1 MKAIVL
7 RSDPTK
13 DDAEWRFTVP
23 PRALAPPPNAKVP
36 YIKAIQF
43 TANAITLQFERMP
56 MNRVLNADDSSL
68 FILTSFATL
77 RFPDAH
83 LGDTADYIL
92 RLMTKGLFLNDV
104 QYRFYH
110 HSNSQLRSRSCF
122 MRAARSDEEL
132 DRRIYAMGDF
142 GRIMN
147 VAKRAKRIGLLFS
160 GAEIDWQLD
169 PRYVL
174 DIRDIKSGD
183 ELFSDGCGL
192 ISRKFLVQLSK
203 AKRIIFRGS
212 RYTPCVIQIRYRGYK
227 GVLMLHPQLD
237 KDGQSHVHFRDS
249 MKKFTAT
256 SDDTFSVVGYSQPYA
271 FGRLNNE
278 IVTLLWSLG
287 VSKEKLVAKQEAY
300 FEWIR
305 KASED
310 VSSAVDFLS
319 CLGQYPLAER
329 VLLDGIDDDDVAKS
343 IRKAQLSEVSNFRKN
358 DKNRVRM
365 MIQKSRL
372 LYGVCDPFQVLKEGQ
387 VHIRITT
394 SRKGPSTPLNC
405 SVLVVRNPCL
415 HPECSQLSHLVDCVV
430 FASVAR
436 PGHHAAPSMS
446 SGGDLDG
453 DKFFVCWDPD
463 LVPAKVAESYD
474 YPPNKEQTKRE
485 VSRLDLAKHFAAYN
499 GVGLAKVASLH
510 NKWVRAS
517 PKGAMSPECQELNA
531 LHSQSVDGARVR
543 IPDRLLTPPEPE
555 EPFVIEVLANA
566 AAEFAVGFS
575 ESDASRTQLS
585 IVDEADARNII
596 TELLT
601 SKQNAV
607 SEYEL
612 FNMVLRHSRKHS
624 IDVYT
629 YLSYLDMG
637 ALSVSEKYAIMA
649 SLNPGPGR
657 TRDTEAWMFN
667 SFFRSDILTP
677 RDLYQRNLSQP
688 FSIQRFYSAKASGM
702 ATFFKYLRM
711 ATQGFTRK
719 VLLLKT
725 DDRFAI
731 GVFIRGEIPWDEDPE
746 VNENVVVCSFLP
758 HGTSNMSTYRPCQ
771 PGYRLHCSDG
781 NLQLYR
787 HNRAG
792 TFIFM
797 AKPPA
802 ASGAEIIVSIA
813 LDRISTPVQRQLGRL
828 NRAPVVDIEIHV
840 VSNRDRV
847 AHQLFDLCVPTEEHL
862 KRFER
867 EKTTYERNT
876 LKQMNWDDHPPWLRS
891 FFQPGLSSDDIKD
904 LLPGRSPNEIDLV
917 MKTAI
922 NYHAEE
928 TLFFTFNSVIAQR
941 PIQEDFAVYWLGQW
955 PPLAFSLLK
964 AYPPHEASQEIHEH
978 LAGMAVPILQCMVR
992 SANELRIAVLVG
1004 LEKLALTIARIS
1016 LADYLDLLMLAALS
1030 IRAPQLLQE
1039 VLLVLHDARPS
1050 EPLALSHAHRHG
1062 LAVSFDRA
1070 EEAADECP
1078 CDEEGKPKRQ
1088 RTPPTIVK
1096 LTATETF
1103 NHVKAAIRVDDRS
1116 SGVRLHSHVRLQAA
1130 SHPDRGWVSP
1140 PIVDGIAIQSLKGEL
1155 KIEVQQPLPPEATRM
1170 SWKMYNAGSIAT
1182 AKAMMDALL
1191 RLATDGAESCLFHG
1205 HITGADVVGDD
1216 GETAPQGELAG
1227 TPIEGLNRSQ
1237 SDAVHASDAPLS
1249 LIWGPPGTG
1258 KTTVV
1263 IRILEKLLQNANNEA
1278 KILMTASTHNAVDNV
1293 LERFVILN
1301 KKAHLLTEDQ
1311 ILRVATDQSKVNK
1324 SLQHYTIDARV
1335 GGDLNEN
1342 NKLAKQALARV
1353 KSAVIIF
1360 TTCAGAG
1367 LGILRKVD
1375 FEIALIDEAS
1385 QITEPCALI
1394 PLVKGVK
1401 RAVLV
1406 GDHVQLR
1413 PTVRHMAKALEYD
1426 VSLFERLYTGPNLP
1440 MMSRTMLDVQYRFPT
1455 ELAAFP
1461 SAEFYE
1467 GKLQSAITDSQEV
1480 LGRLEGSSF
1489 PWPRRNGY
1497 IFPTVFIQCSTEE
1510 DLGGASKAN
1519 TGQVEITKHVIS
1531 LLTSCANDSE
1541 EDKDRLHS
1549 LKITALSPY
1558 SKQVKTLQ
1566 HSLPSA
1572 VDAFTIDSYQGRESD
1587 IIVFS
1592 SVRCNVE
1599 ADIGFVDDAR
1609 RLNVMWTRARLGLI
1623 IIGDRRTMSSNPMWK
1638 RAIDACVEAEVK
1650 IGASE

>member
-7 RSDPTK
+7 KSDPAK

-23 PRALAPPPNAKVP
+23 ARALAPPPNVRVP

-43 TANAITLQFERMP
+43 TAKAITLQFERMP

-68 FILTSFATL
+68 FILASFATL

-83 LGDTADYIL
+83 LGDTADYI
-92 RLMTKGLFLNDV
+92 F
-104 QYRFYH
+104 
-110 HSNSQLRSRSCF
+110 RSMSKATANSCF

-147 VAKRAKRIGLLFS
+147 LAKRRVAFNLFGAKRIGLLFS

-212 RYTPCVIQIRYRGYK
+212 RYRGYK

-237 KDGQSHVHFRDS
+237 KDGQTHVHFRDS

-256 SDDTFSVVGYSQPYA
+256 SDNTFSVVGFSQPYA

-287 VSKEKLVAKQEAY
+287 VSREKLIAKQEAY

-310 VSSAVDFLS
+310 
-319 CLGQYPLAER
+319 YPLAER

-415 HPECSQLSHLVDCVV
+415 HPGDCLKLRAVECSQLSHLVDCIV

-446 SGGDLDG
+446 SGGDLDVSELAIG

-463 LVPAKVAESYD
+463 LVPAKVAEPYD

-499 GVGLAKVASLH
+499 GISHPSSVGLAKVASLH

-517 PKGAMSPECQELNA
+517 AKGAMSPECQELNA
-531 LHSQSVDGARVR
+531 LHSQSVDGARVK
-543 IPDRLLTPPEPE
+543 IPDRLLTPPEPDG
-555 EPFVIEVLANA
+555 PFVIEVLANA

-575 ESDASRTQLS
+575 ESESSRTLLS
-585 IVDEADARNII
+585 TVDEADARNII
-596 TELLT
+596 TGLLK

-624 IDVYT
+624 IDVYA

-637 ALSVSEKYAIMA
+637 ALSASEKYAIMA

-667 SFFRSDILTP
+667 SLFRSDILTP
-677 RDLYQRNLSQP
+677 RDLYQRNLSQT
-688 FSIQRFYSAKASGM
+688 FSIQRFYSSRASGM
-702 ATFFKYLRM
+702 TTFFKYLRM
-711 ATQGFTRK
+711 ATQDFTRK
-719 VLLLKT
+719 LLLLKT

-731 GVFIRGEIPWDEDPE
+731 GVFMRGEIAWDEDPE

-758 HGTSNMSTYRPCQ
+758 HGTSNMSTYRPCN
-771 PGYRLHCSDG
+771 PGGD
-781 NLQLYR
+781 
-787 HNRAG
+787 

-797 AKPPA
+797 TKPPA
-802 ASGAEIIVSIA
+802 ASGTEVAVSIA
-813 LDRISTPVQRQLGRL
+813 LQKISAPVQRQLGRL

-876 LKQMNWDDHPPWLRS
+876 LERMNWGGHPPWLRS
-891 FFQPGLSSDDIKD
+891 FFQPGLSSNDVKD
-904 LLPGRSPNEIDLV
+904 LLPERSPTDIDLV

-922 NYHAEE
+922 SYHTEE
-928 TLFFTFNSVIAQR
+928 ALFFTFNSVIAR
-941 PIQEDFAVYWLGQW
+941 KPIQEDFALYWLDQC

-964 AYPPHEASQEIHEH
+964 AYPSLEASQEIHEDLTG
-978 LAGMAVPILQCMVR
+978 LAIPILRCMVR

-1039 VLLVLHDARPS
+1039 VLLVLHDSRPS
-1050 EPLALSHAHRHG
+1050 EHFALSHAHRHG

-1088 RTPPTIVK
+1088 RAPPTVVK

-1103 NHVKAAIRVDDRS
+1103 NHVKAAMRIDDRS
-1116 SGVRLHSHVRLQAA
+1116 SGAA

-1182 AKAMMDALL
+1182 AKAMIDALL

-1205 HITGADVVGDD
+1205 HITGADVGGD
-1216 GETAPQGELAG
+1216 ETAPQAAFAG

-1278 KILMTASTHNAVDNV
+1278 KILMTASTHNGKSVDNV
-1293 LERFVILN
+1293 LERFVVLN

-1426 VSLFERLYTGPNLP
+1426 PIMHTFNNLP
-1440 MMSRTMLDVQYRFPT
+1440 RSKVQYRFPT
-1455 ELAAFP
+1455 ELASFP

-1467 GKLQSAITDSQEV
+1467 GKLRSAITNSQEV

-1531 LLTSCANDSE
+1531 LLTSCSTGSE
-1541 EDKDRLHS
+1541 EDNNRLQA

-1587 IIVFS
+1587 IIIFS

-1623 IIGDRRTMSSNPMWK
+1623 IVGDRRTMSSNPMWK
-1638 RAIDACVEAEVK
+1638 RAIDACMEVEVK
-1650 IGASE
+1650 IEQAAG